1 MELIAWIALCVVAF
15 SIAKWIDND
24 VDRKGEMT

>member
-15 SIAKWIDND
+15 SIAKWIDKD
-24 VDRKGEMT
+24 VEKRGK